1 MASCPQTSGRRS
13 IWRRRHNRREAVTYS
28 YTQIREYLRC
38 PKRYRHHYL
47 DGWQEK
53 EESAASLFGRAFE
66 KALAAYFVRQDPV
79 AVLSS
84 EWRSYR
90 GDLMRFIG
98 NQKWK
103 QMLQQGIELLAAF
116 ADDDRVRISQPGR
129 NLQIKMT

>member
-13 IWRRRHNRREAVTYS
+13 TSRRRHNRGKAVTYS

-47 DGWQEK
+47 DGWHEK
-53 EESAASLFGRAFE
+53 DDSAASLFGRAVE
-66 KALAAYFVRQDPV
+66 KALAAYFLRQDPV

-90 GDLMRFIG
+90 GDLMRSIG
-98 NQKWK
+98 NRKWEH
-103 QMLQQGIELLAAF
+103 MLQQGMELLAAF
-116 ADDDRVRISQPGR
+116 ADEHRISISRPSR
-129 NLQIKMT
+129 NL